1 MDYKNIIINSQN
13 ELDFF
18 NNFKKLKITF
28 NNLLLNIKHDV
39 IVLTKLLTL
48 LKINSDLFFYLFETI
63 KRYNS
68 CNEYKRIYCTEYN
81 LILILQVK
89 NNANNWSF
97 LQKLSICDGSY
108 KNVYKQY
115 CRWTKKGIFEDS
127 FYNFTLN
134 LNLQKEENLLIDA
147 SSFSNKYGS
156 ENVTVN
162 SEYTKKNITKL
173 SVITTK
179 QGVIL
184 SVKPFE
190 INSKK
195 IIYNKEE
202 KIIKTTEHDSKT
214 IQKSVDLIKN
224 KIEILNIIGDKGYKT
239 SNIITKNEKKI
250 NIITPNKKNQKKNLN
265 TIENN
270 LNMKGRYKIENIFGI
285 IKMNNERIMLRKDKN
300 LINFMGWVYIACLEN
315 NLKFLIKR

>member
-48 LKINSDLFFYLFETI
+48 LKINTDLFFSLFETI

-108 KNVYKQY
+108 QNVYNQY

-190 INSKK
+190 VNSKK

-224 KIEILNIIGDKGYKT
+224 KIEILNI
-239 SNIITKNEKKI
+239 
-250 NIITPNKKNQKKNLN
+250 N

-300 LINFMGWVYIACLEN
+300 LINFMGWIYIACLEN
-315 NLKFLIKR
+315 NLKFLVKR

>member
-18 NNFKKLKITF
+18 NNFKNIKITF
-28 NNLLLNIKHDV
+28 NDLLLNIKHDV
-39 IVLTKLLTL
+39 IVLTKLLIL
-48 LKINSDLFFYLFETI
+48 LKINNDLFYSLLETI

-68 CNEYKRIYCTEYN
+68 CNEYKRTYCIEYN

-89 NNANNWSF
+89 NNANNWPF

-108 KNVYKQY
+108 KNVYNQY
-115 CRWTKKGIFEDS
+115 CRWNKKGIFEDS

-134 LNLQKEENLLIDA
+134 LNLQEQEDLLIDA

-156 ENVTVN
+156 ENVTIN

-179 QGVIL
+179 QGAIL
-184 SVKPFE
+184 SIKPFE
-190 INSKK
+190 VNSKK
-195 IIYNKEE
+195 IIYNKKE

-239 SNIITKNEKKI
+239 SNIITKNAKKI
-250 NIITPNKKNQKKNLN
+250 NIITPNKKNQKNNLN
-265 TIENN
+265 TMESN
-270 LNMKGRYKIENIFGI
+270 LKMKGRYKIENIFGI
-285 IKMNNERIMLRKDKN
+285 IKMNNERIMLRKDKS
-300 LINFMGWVYIACLEN
+300 LINFMGWVYIASLEN